1 MGWVAWL
8 ELVELGLG
16 SVDDELR
23 GLEVLSKLLL
33 MSQEM
38 MELKELEL
46 SWLELGELG
55 LGLNQC
61 LC

>member
-33 MSQEM
+33 MSQEVM
-38 MELKELEL
+38 DLKELEF

-55 LGLNQC
+55 VNLRFC
-61 LC
+61 

>member
-33 MSQEM
+33 MSQEL
-38 MELKELEL
+38 MELK
-46 SWLELGELG
+46 SW
-55 LGLNQC
+55 N
-61 LC
+61 